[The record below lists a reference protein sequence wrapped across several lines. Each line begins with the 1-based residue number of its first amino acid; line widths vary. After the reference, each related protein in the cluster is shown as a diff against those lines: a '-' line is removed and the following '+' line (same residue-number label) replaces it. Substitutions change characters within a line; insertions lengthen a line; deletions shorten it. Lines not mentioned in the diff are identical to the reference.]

1 MIIYCLSSVCWVWNW
16 CHWHNHSDQH
26 LQERGLDYSQ
36 DIQHSAQTDLL
47 QCCIQVRGGDQ
58 GRELIF
64 LLFRAPT
71 DCVQWFTG
79 TTGTF
84 WFLEHNLYDFQ
95 FICPFP
101 LHSLEESTVDSA
113 LSLNVSKIQDVAGA
127 VKSYNFAGSQLLQ
140 SQYYTNCIRT
150 EQGYCAIQWKESSS
164 TSPDPFGVG
173 STITQV
179 ESDGC
184 DGLNGFIL
192 IPNLS
197 QDGIQKL
204 PIPVS
209 TTYAYQSQVCGSNF
223 GIEGMG
229 TIAQPLVSKWIV
241 ISTSSAFTKW

>member
-1 MIIYCLSSVCWVWNW
+1 M
-16 CHWHNHSDQH
+16 
-26 LQERGLDYSQ
+26 
-36 DIQHSAQTDLL
+36 
-47 QCCIQVRGGDQ
+47 
-58 GRELIF
+58 
-64 LLFRAPT
+64 
-71 DCVQWFTG
+71 
-79 TTGTF
+79 
-84 WFLEHNLYDFQ
+84 
-95 FICPFP
+95 
-101 LHSLEESTVDSA
+101 
-113 LSLNVSKIQDVAGA
+113 AGA

-140 SQYYTNCIRT
+140 SQYYTNCVRT

-209 TTYAYQSQVCGSNF
+209 TTYAFQSQVCGSNF

-229 TIAQPLVSKWIV
+229 TIAQPLVSKCFLYFQCYTILRDYE
-241 ISTSSAFTKW
+241 SSNLL